1 MLAGTRRKNLYK
13 GRTVDVQVVKS
24 ISFACTCYVRFLVV
38 FVKSKKI

>member
-1 MLAGTRRKNLYK
+1 MPAGTRRKNLYK

-24 ISFACTCYVRFLVV
+24 ISFACTYVRFLVA